1 MKSGTVLRNRKE
13 GRQKDVRLFRE
24 MSHKTVWGSGVILQG
39 ISLSYFVNFFS
50 FLFFFEMLKRVSSA
64 VSTL

>member
-1 MKSGTVLRNRKE
+1 M
-13 GRQKDVRLFRE
+13 RLFRE